1 MMMILIEC
9 NNDEELVK
17 QLGFKNKQCKHELN
31 KGEVVKRLKRES
43 NTSINIGIVDEDK
56 EADQPDDMK
65 FYHTIDTVGSIKLKR
80 KDSIRF
86 LIVISPRL
94 EEWIYG
100 IARRNKIMPEDYSL
114 PKDAHKLPKKP
125 DRKFKEFLKALIE
138 NNDPEIKT
146 MRQWIM
152 ETIQQ

>member
-1 MMMILIEC
+1 MILIEC

-43 NTSINIGIVDEDK
+43 NISIGIVDEDK
-56 EADQPDDMK
+56 EADQPSDMK

-100 IARRNKIMPEDYSL
+100 VARRNKIIPEDYGL
-114 PKDAHKLPKKP
+114 PKVAHRLPKKP
-125 DRKFKEFLKALIE
+125 DHKFKEFLKVLIE
-138 NNDPEIKT
+138 NNDLEIET